1 MWASRNC
8 TTVGTVQ
15 PKERNFINIRP
26 DILLPFEFTML
37 WVSTHLLVNMHNTMR
52 VMAKK
57 CSAWTVWRRPLEQK
71 SYSYGEDALWIGL
84 HLHAWMETYHIH
96 SECLWITKFLPHR
109 CIWILSDLNGSP
121 TLVYVCVLVAHQC
134 ILYTSIYIC
143 KLPCTKWPWRYEYT
157 INTTSNMQ
165 RFNTAGSNHDKWL
178 VSAEYYEQL
187 DRHFTGMSSEHNVDW
202 ICVSQFSMC
211 VSYNINVIQW
221 SSYLIQSW
229 CSVYS

>member
-1 MWASRNC
+1 
-8 TTVGTVQ
+8 
-15 PKERNFINIRP
+15 
-26 DILLPFEFTML
+26 
-37 WVSTHLLVNMHNTMR
+37 MHKTMR

-109 CIWILSDLNGSP
+109 CIWISSDLNGSP

-143 KLPCTKWPWRYEYT
+143 KLTCTKWSWRYEYS
-157 INTTSNMQ
+157 INTTLNIQ
-165 RFNTAGSNHDKWL
+165 RFNTAGSNHDEWL

-187 DRHFTGMSSEHNVDW
+187 DSTIAGTLLVWAVNTMLIEYLCDNLA
-202 ICVSQFSMC
+202 CVLAT
-211 VSYNINVIQW
+211 I
-221 SSYLIQSW
+221 
-229 CSVYS
+229 